1 MKLLRENHTPCLIHQ
16 VRYNLLERQAED
28 GLFPVLSE
36 NGVGCIC
43 FSPLAQGA
51 LTDKYLRGIPAGSR
65 AAREGST
72 VAARY
77 LDAETLGKIKKLNDI
92 ARAGGMTLAQMAL
105 AWILRRP
112 EVTSVLV
119 GASSTA
125 QLDSSL
131 AALKLPPLG
140 EDVRKEIRAAL
151 GQ

>member
-1 MKLLRENHTPCLIHQ
+1 M
-16 VRYNLLERQAED
+16 RYNLLERQAED
-28 GLFPVLSE
+28 GLFHVLSE

-105 AWILRRP
+105 AWVLRRK
-112 EVTSVLV
+112 EVTSVLI

-125 QLDSSL
+125 QLEDNAKALDSPAFSCEEL
-131 AALKLPPLG
+131 ADIEGILKG
-140 EDVRKEIRAAL
+140 
-151 GQ
+151 